1 MRVKTAIHLS
11 ICEFESSGSRNFPI
25 ECLNDYMDINSYE
38 NCIHA
43 LESSPQWW
51 TTYSGNYQNLP
62 QLCFE
67 NALPFEKEQILELFL
82 NITDLYSDFQSAIQ
96 THWLAFNTNL
106 GTQAENSL
114 NMLKHLFDDY
124 LVEFT
129 KTKKDHEHQMQHEFT
144 SMKSEFQSDISALT
158 EIVHEVDADILNDV
172 TQLRISIL
180 SALKNT
186 EETLFEQLANQ
197 KKGAIQTTHEIAG
210 LLSELAIQQKDLMGD
225 IDGIFEGIIKSSMHK
240 NYVIQDELLKAQEE
254 TVEVIHEFNGLVYN
268 SIIPALS
275 DSILPR
281 IDQLSSKIVEN
292 METVSINFS
301 AQLHMWLHTLDD
313 TFNELDE
320 RTNNSLSNIKYLEK
334 DMTDLNKVLD
344 NSIGGLKRIIII
356 LEILLRKPIL
366 IGITLQL
373 IFRRYLTSQMYLYG
387 ISILVISYLG
397 SMLGSLIHANIK
409 P

>member
-1 MRVKTAIHLS
+1 
-11 ICEFESSGSRNFPI
+11 
-25 ECLNDYMDINSYE
+25 MDINSYE

-397 SMLGSLIHANIK
+397 SMLGLSLIHI
-409 P
+409 